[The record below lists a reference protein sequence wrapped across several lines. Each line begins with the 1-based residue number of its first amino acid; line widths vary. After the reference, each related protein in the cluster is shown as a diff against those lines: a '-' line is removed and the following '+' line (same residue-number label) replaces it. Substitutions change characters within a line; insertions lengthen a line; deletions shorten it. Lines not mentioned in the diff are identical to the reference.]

1 MTGFAVGTAV
11 ITGPSFT
18 QCSDIAAQY
27 VIKLQHIRDLYTIEY
42 NRFLRHYDWDMFQLW
57 PFLLINDELIWLL
70 YHVYDLSNGCFNG
83 GFEYYASLLNYVDW
97 YENPSLMLYNVL
109 YNFGF
114 IYTNVRDVYMY
125 IRQDRRSII

>member
-1 MTGFAVGTAV
+1 VTGFAVGTAV
-11 ITGPSFT
+11 IAGPSFT

-70 YHVYDLSNGCFNG
+70 YHVYDLSNGCYNG
-83 GFEYYASLLNYVDW
+83 GFEYYYSLLNYIDW
-97 YENPSLMLYNVL
+97 YDNPSLILQNVL